1 MNPGI
6 EQLICTPTQLHS
18 FHVPGTLMCPSLRD
32 DGRPR
37 GPYQKANENFTAG
50 TALRGAS
57 ASADLGEDAEDAH
70 EQDPAWTRRLLHGG
84 TMGRAWRK
92 RALCGRIE
100 PPRDAAHLQEGQE
113 AIRDDDALSARREA
127 TGQASS
133 LKGRTRSSRIG
144 RDRLRAPRRFKC
156 M

>member
-6 EQLICTPTQLHS
+6 EQLIRAPTQLDS
-18 FHVPGTLMCPSLRD
+18 FHVPEILMCPSLRD

-37 GPYQKANENFTAG
+37 SPNQKANENFTAG

-70 EQDPAWTRRLLHGG
+70 EQDSAWSRRLLHGG

-127 TGQASS
+127 TGRASS